1 MVSTVAET
9 VLTGVTTPS
18 TSQASPETSNGR
30 EITSSAFV
38 ADAGEAAAALS
49 ALDSSLED
57 IYVDM
62 EPTRRDSASQT
73 DGVTYLEYLK
83 ERQNETVVLRDHV
96 RDVMTR
102 SVSLGADLFARSSI
116 LTQPRASIECLDDLS
131 LSDSATTPLTASN
144 EEGESIEK
152 SPVLRTQLFSFY

>member
-1 MVSTVAET
+1 MAFPLGNIRSFLGYGEPQEEPNITENTSLVSTVAET

-38 ADAGEAAAALS
+38 ADAGEAAAAALS

-102 SVSLGADLFARSSI
+102 SFSLGADLFARSSI
-116 LTQPRASIECLDDLS
+116 
-131 LSDSATTPLTASN
+131 
-144 EEGESIEK
+144 
-152 SPVLRTQLFSFY
+152 